1 MKFERL
7 KRRTQINKGQIDI
20 APLVDVMFLLLIFFM
35 LTSNFILQPGIKVRL
50 PHAVTSEIIE
60 SENLIISVTGQDL
73 LYLNFKPTQ
82 IGAVTEKLKEAAQ
95 NDASVLIKA
104 DIAASLGR
112 IVEIWDLCRQL
123 GIDKVNI
130 ATNQPNDRLTR

>member
-50 PHAVTSEIIE
+50 PRAVTSEIIE
-60 SENLIISVTGQDL
+60 SENLILSVTGQDL
-73 LYLNFKPTQ
+73 LYLNFKPIQ
-82 IGAVTEKLKEAAQ
+82 IGVVAEKLKEAAQ

-104 DIAASLGR
+104 DIGASLGR

-130 ATNQPNDRLTR
+130 ATNQPNDHLTR